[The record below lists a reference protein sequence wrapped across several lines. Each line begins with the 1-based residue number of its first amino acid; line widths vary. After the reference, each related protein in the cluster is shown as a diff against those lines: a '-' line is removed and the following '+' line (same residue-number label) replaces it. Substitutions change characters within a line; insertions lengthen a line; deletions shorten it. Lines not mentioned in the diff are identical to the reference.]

1 MREKQKRE
9 REAQML
15 KQRREERRGAATVA
29 AATAAKLKRRTDE
42 DTNITKDKVKHWIVA
57 LALTLVEILYYA
69 ERHVKLCRKTK

>member
-9 REAQML
+9 REAQVL

-42 DTNITKDKVKHWIVA
+42 DVNITKDKVKTYSSARIDA
-57 LALTLVEILYYA
+57 EIFY
-69 ERHVKLCRKTK
+69 